1 MLAVSGHVHTYMWQ
15 TVCYSKAS
23 SSLNETR
30 WIPPVSHWDTAPQRC
45 SVPVCVFRC
54 WVLTFPL
61 SPSQMHAVLVF
72 LFSFAFCVLI
82 SQARFLL
89 KLLVSTSSFFS
100 PLVCVWEVLKYFTD
114 LWRCAFFRLWWALVH
129 IPGVKKKKKRAL
141 VGLASLLT
149 HNIIRL
155 CLWSTMCFV
164 GFPCACTSNT
174 RLDGLLIFSGAIH
187 VLSFPSIALTWVTV
201 VASFFFPQLPNL
213 LFQVHLFLHLEKEKM
228 LLDYVYRKNSVR

>member
-1 MLAVSGHVHTYMWQ
+1 MKTEYYAFRETNCMLAVSGHVHTYMWQ

-89 KLLVSTSSFFS
+89 KLLVSTSSFFF
-100 PLVCVWEVLKYFTD
+100 PPRVCVRGVEIFYWSVAM
-114 LWRCAFFRLWWALVH
+114 CFFQAVVSPSAHPWC
-129 IPGVKKKKKRAL
+129 KKRKKEP
-141 VGLASLLT
+141 
-149 HNIIRL
+149 
-155 CLWSTMCFV
+155 W
-164 GFPCACTSNT
+164 
-174 RLDGLLIFSGAIH
+174 
-187 VLSFPSIALTWVTV
+187 WV
-201 VASFFFPQLPNL
+201 
-213 LFQVHLFLHLEKEKM
+213 
-228 LLDYVYRKNSVR
+228 